1 MQTQIES
8 IFFTKDNFTGN
19 KKSFRMTNG
28 GKKLNYVSPYVY
40 IPFGVETYNGKQILN
55 IEVNTD
61 KNNNLYNF
69 LSSISQID
77 NMLQNLQKDITDDQN
92 EHYNENNIH
101 NENKIQ
107 IENKKYIKDLV
118 KGKQFVSCI
127 RNGKNGH
134 LIRTY
139 IKQGINIHSPDS
151 KEFFKLSELKG
162 RIAVIDIDL
171 GNLWIM
177 PDSYGYVLNVTDIMT
192 L

>member
-8 IFFTKDNFTGN
+8 TFFTKDKFIGN
-19 KKSFRMTNG
+19 KKSFRMTIS
-28 GKKLNYVSPYVY
+28 GKKINYVSPYVY
-40 IPFGVETYNGKQILN
+40 IPFGAETYNGKQILN
-55 IEVNTD
+55 IEVNVD

-77 NMLQNLQKDITDDQN
+77 NMLQNLQKDITDEQT

-101 NENKIQ
+101 NENKVQ
-107 IENKKYIKDLV
+107 MDNKKYIKDLV

-139 IKQGINIHSPDS
+139 IKQGINIHSPDN

-162 RIAVIDIDL
+162 RIAVVDIDL